1 MEAVLEVFKYVLPS
15 LIVFLTAYFIF
26 DSFTKSRLKSQYL
39 DYKNKAGES
48 IIPLR
53 LQAYERMALL
63 VERISP
69 NSLIPRVKLPEMSS
83 QEFQLALI
91 SNIRKE
97 YEHNLT
103 QQIYVSSTLW
113 QLITNLKEETIS
125 MIMKIGSQ
133 LPEDASATDMSKA
146 IFEFIVGMKVT
157 YPTNQIL
164 DLLKQEVKELY

>member
-1 MEAVLEVFKYVLPS
+1 MEAVLEIFKYILPS
-15 LIVFLTAYFIF
+15 VIVFLTAYFMF
-26 DSFTKSRLKSQYL
+26 DGYTKSKIKSQYL
-39 DYKNKAGES
+39 EYKNEASKLV
-48 IIPLR
+48 IPIR

-69 NSLIPRVKLPEMSS
+69 NSLIPRVKVAEMSS
-83 QEFQLALI
+83 KEFQLALI

-97 YEHNLT
+97 YEHNIS

-125 MIMKIGSQ
+125 MIVKIGSN

-146 IFEFIVGMKVT
+146 IFEFIVGMKRT
-157 YPTNQIL
+157 FPTVQIL